1 MRHRQT
7 ASLPERYPSI
17 PPTRHRA
24 ASLSTSIDTSVHVC
38 VSNSLPKGTTLDP
51 PPIELP
57 PARRRRFVALRRSRK
72 AEVKSFDAIV
82 VRSVVVNGAQTR
94 CKLPLFSLEENSYKK
109 ALPAQPTS
117 TWLPLQPTPFPWRS
131 PSPELLCQLP
141 VRITHRSLPTRW
153 LCVLFDL
160 RRRITAKL
168 QRRTIT
174 SCLGIG
180 LRRYPSSSTRH
191 QTTPANSQINF
202 CIFSTP

>member
-72 AEVKSFDAIV
+72 AEVKSLDAIV
-82 VRSVVVNGAQTR
+82 VRSVVVNGALTR
-94 CKLPLFSLEENSYKK
+94 CKLPLFSLEENSYKE
-109 ALPAQPTS
+109 ALPAQPPRGS
-117 TWLPLQPTPFPWRS
+117 RSNQHPSHGGLHPLSCFVSCQSVSHTD
-131 PSPELLCQLP
+131 PSPP
-141 VRITHRSLPTRW
+141 GGRVSSLI
-153 LCVLFDL
+153 CV
-160 RRRITAKL
+160 AV
-168 QRRTIT
+168 
-174 SCLGIG
+174 
-180 LRRYPSSSTRH
+180 
-191 QTTPANSQINF
+191 SQQNYNGVQ
-202 CIFSTP
+202 